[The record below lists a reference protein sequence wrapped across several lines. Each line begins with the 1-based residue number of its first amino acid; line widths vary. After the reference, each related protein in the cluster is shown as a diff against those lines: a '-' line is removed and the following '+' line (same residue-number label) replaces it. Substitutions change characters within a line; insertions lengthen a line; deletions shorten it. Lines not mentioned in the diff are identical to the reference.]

1 MSKFVFKTKPDRE
14 IKVGDSMTMRL
25 KTDFGII
32 ETMKTVDEE
41 FLKELVDAGVVIE
54 KECSND
60 AESEMNIFHV
70 ICHLAE
76 RINWKPENL
85 KKYLE
90 NLYVINP
97 VAVYQTLLKEIA
109 IIIDSNYS
117 GHITTAKRL
126 WAVDAINGEVFQFNA
141 ERLGNLTNVALF
153 RTPTEA
159 KLAKKVLMLIEAD
172 IF

>member
-1 MSKFVFKTKPDRE
+1 MSKFVFKKKPDEE
-14 IKVGDSMTMRL
+14 IKIGDSMTMRL
-25 KTDFGII
+25 KTNFGII
-32 ETMKTVDEE
+32 ETTRTVTKE
-41 FLKELVDAGVVIE
+41 FLKELVDAGIVIE

-60 AESEMNIFHV
+60 AESEMNIFHAV
-70 ICHLAE
+70 CHLAE

-109 IIIDSNYS
+109 IMIDSHYNS
-117 GHITTAKRL
+117 HITAAKKL
-126 WAVDAINGEVFQFNA
+126 YAIDALNGEVF
-141 ERLGNLTNVALF
+141 ELGLPNTRNLTNVALF

-159 KLAKKVLMLIEAD
+159 KLAKKVLALIEAD

>member
-1 MSKFVFKTKPDRE
+1 MSKFVFKAKQDEE
-14 IKVGDSMTMRL
+14 IKIGDSITMRL

-32 ETMKTVDEE
+32 ETARTVTKE

-54 KECSND
+54 KDDSN

-109 IIIDSNYS
+109 IMIDSHYDN
-117 GHITTAKRL
+117 HITAAKRL
-126 WAVDAINGEVFQFNA
+126 YAIDALNGEVFELELPNT
-141 ERLGNLTNVALF
+141 GNLTNVALF
-153 RTPTEA
+153 RTYTEA
-159 KLAKKVLMLIEAD
+159 KLAKKVLTLIEAD

>member
-1 MSKFVFKTKPDRE
+1 MSKFVFKAKPDKE
-14 IKVGDSMTMRL
+14 IKIGDSMTMRL
-25 KTDFGII
+25 KTEFGII
-32 ETMKTVDEE
+32 ETTKTVTEE
-41 FLKELVDAGVVIE
+41 FLKELIDAGLVIE
-54 KECSND
+54 KESSND
-60 AESEMNIFHV
+60 EVMDIFDV

-76 RINWKPENL
+76 RINWRPENL

-109 IIIDSNYS
+109 IMIDSHYS
-117 GHITTAKRL
+117 SHITAAKRL
-126 WAVDAINGEVFQFNA
+126 WAVSIVDGEVFELDLSKAANY
-141 ERLGNLTNVALF
+141 TNVALF

>member
-1 MSKFVFKTKPDRE
+1 MSKFVFKERPEEE
-14 IKVGDSMTMRL
+14 IKLGDTITMVF
-25 KTDFGII
+25 KTQFGTL
-32 ETMKTVDEE
+32 ETTRTVDQKY
-41 FLKELVDAGVVIE
+41 LKELIE
-54 KECSND
+54 YGIVKEVS
-60 AESEMNIFHV
+60 ESSEEEMNIFHV

-97 VAVYQTLLKEIA
+97 TAVYQTLLREIA
-109 IIIDSNYS
+109 IMIDSNYDN
-117 GHITTAKRL
+117 HITEAKKL
-126 WAVDAINGEVFQFNA
+126 WAVDIVDGAVFQFDDRRTKNI
-141 ERLGNLTNVALF
+141 TNVALF

-159 KLAKKVLMLIEAD
+159 RLAKKVLMWIEAD